1 MLTSLVHSKFFGM
14 DLCILLDVAMSRKVD
29 TSHYRTFLIKTHN
42 IWCTYTQQDIATSW
56 AKYARICVNCSTSW
70 WVRTT
75 RVVTRICAHSSYTG
89 HLCIQQMNLSN
100 SKLLCLWPCNISYMF
115 DNQEYHQLEDNSSI
129 SFWICG
135 RLHSSIT
142 KTVEFF

>member
-1 MLTSLVHSKFFGM
+1 MALCTLQCNKSLLLWFIQSFLGWTSAFDWMFRWFCIPIDTVLLLFVPTQLTL
-14 DLCILLDVAMSRKVD
+14 
-29 TSHYRTFLIKTHN
+29 
-42 IWCTYTQQDIATSW
+42 CTYTQQDIATSW

-115 DNQEYHQLEDNSSI
+115 DNQEYHQLEDNISI
-129 SFWICG
+129 SFWI
-135 RLHSSIT
+135 
-142 KTVEFF
+142 